1 MMKGLC
7 LLQLNIEK
15 NVSVQKN
22 TKNVFCVNGPSL
34 SVLHVRIT
42 TCSYPHSQQSIVSNK
57 LYFNYEQH

>member
-1 MMKGLC
+1 MKGLC

-22 TKNVFCVNGPSL
+22 TKDVFCVNGPSL
-34 SVLHVRIT
+34 SVLCVRIT
-42 TCSYPHSQQSIVSNK
+42 TCSSQQSIVSNK